1 LPTRVAESGIIE
13 SYLPRRGAPN
23 VGTNSSPVRAGIK
36 LHRLFRCGAALRHC
50 YNPGR
55 REDVLERGVLWALRA
70 TGLVLFGVHLLR
82 DLREAKERKRELE
95 AAERRSQARS
105 ERIDRAKATVAD
117 AARTATSS
125 AAKVAGRAKAK
136 VAGAFKRTRFWERE
150 NRPE

>member
-1 LPTRVAESGIIE
+1 
-13 SYLPRRGAPN
+13 

-36 LHRLFRCGAALRHC
+36 LHRHFRCGAALRHC

-55 REDVLERGVLWALRA
+55 REDVLERGFFGLLGA
-70 TGLVLFGVHLLR
+70 TGLVVFGVHLLR
-82 DLREAKERKRELE
+82 DLREARERKRELE

-125 AAKVAGRAKAK
+125 AAKVAGRAKVK
-136 VAGAFKRTRFWERE
+136 VAGAFKRARFWERE
-150 NRPE
+150 N

>member
-1 LPTRVAESGIIE
+1 MWGPIVRPFGRALNYIAFSVAVLLCAIATILVDARM
-13 SYLPRRGAPN
+13 YL
-23 VGTNSSPVRAGIK
+23 SAG
-36 LHRLFRCGAALRHC
+36 FFG
-50 YNPGR
+50 
-55 REDVLERGVLWALRA
+55 A

-82 DLREAKERKRELE
+82 DLREARERKRELE

-136 VAGAFKRTRFWERE
+136 VAGAFKRARFWERE
-150 NRPE
+150 NRAE

>member
-1 LPTRVAESGIIE
+1 MWGPIVRPFGRALNYIAFSVAVLVCAIATILVDARM
-13 SYLPRRGAPN
+13 YL
-23 VGTNSSPVRAGIK
+23 SAGFFG
-36 LHRLFRCGAALRHC
+36 LLG
-50 YNPGR
+50 
-55 REDVLERGVLWALRA
+55 A

-82 DLREAKERKRELE
+82 DLREARERKRELE

-136 VAGAFKRTRFWERE
+136 VAGAFKRARFWERK